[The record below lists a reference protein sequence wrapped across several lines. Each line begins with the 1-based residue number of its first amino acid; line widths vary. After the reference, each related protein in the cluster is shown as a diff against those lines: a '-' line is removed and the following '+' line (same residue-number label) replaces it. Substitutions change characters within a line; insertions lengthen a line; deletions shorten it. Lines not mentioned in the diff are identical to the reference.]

1 MKLMKL
7 DLFRW
12 VKPFALVSAAGL
24 LTTGSVVAQLGPCA
38 VPTGPL
44 RPDLI
49 VDAALLKAQMIVTQE
64 TFGPDSCTVREGC
77 VTAPGTHLV
86 LRFTSSTPNIGQTD
100 LVIGNP
106 SNCGNLFR
114 FSECHQHLHFQEYAD
129 YRLWTL
135 SGYNNW
141 VANRNLAQPT
151 NSGNNALLLAAARES
166 GELIVGRKQGFCVID
181 VAPYKFDDVQ
191 PGPPK
196 YQSCSQNQGLK
207 VGWADQYVF
216 LLSCQFVQMTDVPE
230 GDYVLEDQV
239 NPEQLFPESDYTN
252 NAAAVKFHFKP
263 KQGRFGPSL
272 IVQD

>member
-1 MKLMKL
+1 MRIN
-7 DLFRW
+7 LFRC
-12 VKPFALVSAAGL
+12 VTPLALL
-24 LTTGSVVAQLGPCA
+24 LAVGAFPLRSVVAQLGPCA

-49 VDAALLKAQMIVTQE
+49 VDGALMKAQMVLTEE
-64 TFGPDSCTVREGC
+64 TFGPNSCTVVEGC
-77 VTAPGTHLV
+77 VTSPGTHLV
-86 LRFTSSTPNIGQTD
+86 LRFTSSTPNIGQAD

-106 SNCGNLFR
+106 SNCLGNLFR

-135 SGYNNW
+135 AGYNNW
-141 VANRNLAQPT
+141 VANRDLSQPT
-151 NSGNNALLLAAARES
+151 NSGINQALLATALTS
-166 GELIVGRKQGFCVID
+166 GELVVGRKQGFCVID
-181 VAPYKFDDVQ
+181 VAPFKFGNVT
-191 PGPPK
+191 PGPPR

-216 LLSCQFVQMTDVPE
+216 LLSCQFIQMTSVPE

-252 NAAAVKFHFKP
+252 NASAVKFHFKP
-263 KQGRFGPSL
+263 KQGRFGPSFQ
-272 IVQD
+272 IVD

>member
-1 MKLMKL
+1 MRIK
-7 DLFRW
+7 FFTW
-12 VKPFALVSAAGL
+12 VKPLTLVAALCV
-24 LTTGSVVAQLGPCA
+24 LTPPPPVVAQLGPCA
-38 VPTGPL
+38 IPTGPL

-49 VDAALLKAQMIVTQE
+49 VDGALMKAQMIVTEE
-64 TFGPDSCTVREGC
+64 TFGPDSCTVIEGC
-77 VTAPGTHLV
+77 VDAPGTHLV
-86 LRFTSSTPNIGQTD
+86 LRFTSSTPNIGQAD

-135 SGYNNW
+135 AGYENW

-151 NSGNNALLLAAARES
+151 STGINASLLAAARAS

-181 VAPYKFDDVQ
+181 VAPYKFGDVQ

-196 YQSCSQNQGLK
+196 YRSCSQNQGLK

-216 LLSCQFVQMTDVPE
+216 LLGCQFVQMTAVAE

-252 NAAAVKFHFKP
+252 NSAAVRFHFKP
-263 KQGRFGPSL
+263 KQGRFGPSML
-272 IVQD
+272 I